1 MFLDELKSK
10 VEQSL
15 IPMEADGDFNLIHSH
30 EDKSSANMD
39 LPLMW

>member
-15 IPMEADGDFNLIHSH
+15 IPVEVGGDFNLIHSH
-30 EDKSSANMD
+30 EDKSSANVD
-39 LPLMW
+39 LHRMW